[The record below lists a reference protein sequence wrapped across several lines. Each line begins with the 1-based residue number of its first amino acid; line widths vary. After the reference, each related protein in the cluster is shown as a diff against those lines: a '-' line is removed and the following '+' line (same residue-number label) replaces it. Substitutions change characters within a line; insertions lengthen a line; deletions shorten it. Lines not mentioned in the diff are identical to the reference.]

1 MSDRSYL
8 EEITIRGIGVIEEA
22 SLELGPGF
30 NVLTGETGAGKTM
43 ILTALSLVLGGK
55 SDANLV
61 RQGSPRLVANAT
73 FKIDENV
80 SEIINETGGVVED
93 GHVILTRTLSADGKS
108 KGSIGGVGVAAS
120 VLAQVSESLI
130 EIHAQA
136 ANMSITKAPKQR
148 EILDRFGGEEVALA
162 HSSYSEIYNAYHSLR
177 SRISE
182 LRTSLSGRAEEI
194 ANLTEFAQ
202 SFAKLK
208 PAVGEFSALENE
220 IIRLS
225 SVEEFR
231 MAMETGT
238 QFLDDEESGILTL
251 LSLARKKLE
260 VVAAKD
266 VDIAKIAES
275 LSESFYLLADATR
288 EAHSYLNSLEADP
301 LRLDHAQNRRADLSI
316 FIKRFG
322 KTGAPD
328 EQIAELIAR
337 STAVSE
343 TIDDLSG
350 GDERLAQLE
359 AQVQGLAKELESAS
373 RKLSKT
379 RSVVAAGLSWQV
391 SEEIHSLAMPHTQF
405 ICQVESPDYSQS
417 IPVDTFTVTGA
428 DEVLMLLQSHQDG
441 PKVAVAKGA
450 SGGEMS
456 RVMLALEVVLAQSQ
470 PVGTYVFDEVD
481 AGVGG
486 KAAIDVGRRLH
497 ELSRHAQVIVVTHL
511 PQVAAWADTHFVV
524 RRSGDGSVNQSDV
537 ENIVGE
543 RRVEEIARM
552 LAGLEDSKSAQEHA
566 AELLAMRG

>member
-1 MSDRSYL
+1 
-8 EEITIRGIGVIEEA
+8 
-22 SLELGPGF
+22 
-30 NVLTGETGAGKTM
+30 
-43 ILTALSLVLGGK
+43 
-55 SDANLV
+55 
-61 RQGSPRLVANAT
+61 
-73 FKIDENV
+73 
-80 SEIINETGGVVED
+80 
-93 GHVILTRTLSADGKS
+93 
-108 KGSIGGVGVAAS
+108 
-120 VLAQVSESLI
+120 
-130 EIHAQA
+130 
-136 ANMSITKAPKQR
+136 
-148 EILDRFGGEEVALA
+148 
-162 HSSYSEIYNAYHSLR
+162 
-177 SRISE
+177 
-182 LRTSLSGRAEEI
+182 
-194 ANLTEFAQ
+194 
-202 SFAKLK
+202 
-208 PAVGEFSALENE
+208 
-220 IIRLS
+220 
-225 SVEEFR
+225 
-231 MAMETGT
+231 
-238 QFLDDEESGILTL
+238 
-251 LSLARKKLE
+251 
-260 VVAAKD
+260 
-266 VDIAKIAES
+266 
-275 LSESFYLLADATR
+275 
-288 EAHSYLNSLEADP
+288 
-301 LRLDHAQNRRADLSI
+301 
-316 FIKRFG
+316 
-322 KTGAPD
+322 
-328 EQIAELIAR
+328 
-337 STAVSE
+337 
-343 TIDDLSG
+343 
-350 GDERLAQLE
+350 LE
-359 AQVQGLAKELESAS
+359 AQLQGLAKELESAS

>member
-162 HSSYSEIYNAYHSLR
+162 HCSYSEIYSAYHSLR

-182 LRTSLSGRAEEI
+182 VRTSLSSRAEEI

-260 VVAAKD
+260 VVGAKD

-275 LSESFYLLADATR
+275 LSESFYLLEDATR

-301 LRLDHAQNRRADLSI
+301 LRLDQAQNRRADLSV

-359 AQVQGLAKELESAS
+359 AQLQGLAKELESAS

-379 RSVVAAGLSWQV
+379 RSVVAAGLSRQV

-417 IPVDTFTVTGA
+417 IPADTFTVTGA

>member
-162 HSSYSEIYNAYHSLR
+162 HSSYSEIYNVYHSLR

-182 LRTSLSGRAEEI
+182 VRTSLSGRAEEI

-202 SFAKLK
+202 SFAKIK

-359 AQVQGLAKELESAS
+359 AQLQGLAKELESAS